1 MKILIR
7 LAAVVC
13 ALAALSIAGCGGVG
27 QASASGSKGTF
38 NPNTTITNTTRS
50 IQEADI
56 YKLVGNTLYILSSK
70 RGLEIVDVTDVQS
83 PKLLSTLPTQS
94 SPRQIYVEGETA
106 YVLTSNV
113 DDIDCGGYK
122 GTCGWNAP
130 GGAITQVDVI
140 SVANPATPTLLGTQH
155 LPGDLQ
161 DSRIVGHILYVVGI
175 DASGA
180 STLVAS
186 YDVGNPS
193 T

>member
-1 MKILIR
+1 MKTVVR
-7 LAAVVC
+7 LAAIACV
-13 ALAALSIAGCGGVG
+13 LAALSIAGCSSRGASSVYNARGSGG
-27 QASASGSKGTF
+27 AAK
-38 NPNTTITNTTRS
+38 PNATIPGPRS

-70 RGLEIVDVTDVQS
+70 RGLEIVDVTDLQS

-140 SVANPATPTLLGTQH
+140 N
-155 LPGDLQ
+155 
-161 DSRIVGHILYVVGI
+161 
-175 DASGA
+175 
-180 STLVAS
+180 
-186 YDVGNPS
+186 VGN
-193 T
+193 

>member
-1 MKILIR
+1 MKAVIR
-7 LAAVVC
+7 PAAIVS
-13 ALAALSIAGCGGVG
+13 ALALCIAGCSG
-27 QASASGSKGTF
+27 ASAAFSARGSSGAA
-38 NPNTTITNTTRS
+38 NPNATITNVPIADQRS

-94 SPRQIYVEGETA
+94 SPRQIYVERETA

-130 GGAITQVDVI
+130 GGASTQVDVI
-140 SVANPATPTLLGTQH
+140 NVGT
-155 LPGDLQ
+155 
-161 DSRIVGHILYVVGI
+161 
-175 DASGA
+175 
-180 STLVAS
+180 
-186 YDVGNPS
+186 
-193 T
+193 